1 MKNKGEIYNPRLVN
15 YRRGGETSL
24 DLSAVKVDP
33 FYVKKFGK
41 LAPHT
46 YL

>member
-1 MKNKGEIYNPRLVN
+1 MKNKGEIYNPRLVK
-15 YRRGGETSL
+15 RKEGGGNVAG
-24 DLSAVKVDP
+24 AVKVDP